1 MAQRPH
7 VLNSYLPYSF
17 TFLSLSIYTYIYICP
32 SLSPEAS
39 QGRLRHIVTTYIVDD
54 EVKSVNIS
62 NQERDEIM
70 NAYEKEDYTE
80 LYQVCVYM
88 CVYIYMYVSLYMY
101 ICGSPHRYTGSRYHP
116 CHIVSTVH

>member
-80 LYQVCVYM
+80 LYRCVFICVCT
-88 CVYIYMYVSLYMY
+88 Y
-101 ICGSPHRYTGSRYHP
+101 ICMSLSICIYVGLHTDTR
-116 CHIVSTVH
+116 VHGTTLVT